1 MDSSLELIAL
11 SFFVTIIG
19 VMFIGSY
26 LCSKAG
32 YPFGRILTNSLL
44 MVYYSFFA
52 LSFVFVSWSTFDLPE
67 DMLPIIF
74 PVTVF
79 GLFYLLKNK
88 YKDSQKI
95 FFAPGSQR
103 NEGTHTKVFQC
114 PECAQK
120 LRVSMPPSTAIWKCP
135 SCNTRYKLSQDA
147 NGFLYVYLINNSDD
161 EESELTLS
169 ISKCYTI
176 LGVRLDAT
184 PSDIRW
190 AYKRKIKEY
199 HPDKVST
206 LDVEIRDLAERKSK
220 EIIGA
225 YRMLKEYGL
234 AE

>member
-1 MDSSLELIAL
+1 
-11 SFFVTIIG
+11 
-19 VMFIGSY
+19 MFIGGY
-26 LCSKAG
+26 LFSKAG

-95 FFAPGSQR
+95 FLAPGSQR

-120 LRVSMPPSTAIWKCP
+120 LRVSMPPSTAIGKCP

-161 EESELTLS
+161 EDSELTLS
-169 ISKCYTI
+169 ISKCYAI

-184 PSDIRW
+184 PSVIKW
-190 AYKRKIKEY
+190 AYIKKIKEY
-199 HPDKVST
+199 HPD
-206 LDVEIRDLAERKSK
+206 
-220 EIIGA
+220 
-225 YRMLKEYGL
+225 
-234 AE
+234 